1 MKTKIK
7 LYYISLVYYFLLGII
22 ILLIKEKL
30 ISLNI
35 YEEFKIIYRLL
46 IFTFCSIPFLY
57 TPIIANHI
65 KRNKKETTN

>member
-7 LYYISLVYYFLLGII
+7 LYYISLVYYFLFGII
-22 ILLIKEKL
+22 ILLFKEKL

-35 YEEFKIIYRLL
+35 YEEFKIIYRLF
-46 IFTFCSIPFLY
+46 IFTYCSIPFLY

-65 KRNKKETTN
+65 KRNKKRND